1 MKKTFVIVL
10 LLLTVCFGVF
20 AEDSLLLAD
29 VPIIYG
35 EENFIQR
42 IEAKTGGEREPI
54 GVVLSG
60 GSARAFAHIGVL
72 QYLEEQGIYPDYIV
86 SNSMGSI
93 IGMLYGAGMSPAQ
106 ILDVVTS
113 SDFGELFDFS
123 IPLNTGLLDVS
134 KFKSLIGAYV
144 GEDLRLEDLAIPV
157 MVVCEDMVTKR
168 QVFKQG
174 SGFNHLLRRQ
184 GPQPEEPSHRLERK
198 HRHWK
203 EKTGCGGAQGTS

>member
-10 LLLTVCFGVF
+10 LLVAVCFGLF

-42 IEAKTGGEREPI
+42 IEEKTGGEREPI

-93 IGMLYGAGMSPAQ
+93 IGLLYGAGMSPAQ

-123 IPLNTGLLDVS
+123 IPLNDFLMS
-134 KFKSLIGAYV
+134 PSSNPSLAHTW
-144 GEDLRLEDLAIPV
+144 V
-157 MVVCEDMVTKR
+157 MI
-168 QVFKQG
+168 
-174 SGFNHLLRRQ
+174 SSL
-184 GPQPEEPSHRLERK
+184 
-198 HRHWK
+198 
-203 EKTGCGGAQGTS
+203 KTLPYL

>member
-1 MKKTFVIVL
+1 MKRKFVIVL
-10 LLLTVCFGVF
+10 MLLAMCFGVF

-35 EENFIQR
+35 EESFIQR

-54 GVVLSG
+54 GIVLSG

-113 SDFGELFDFS
+113 SDLESCSTSQSLSTLDFS
-123 IPLNTGLLDVS
+123 MYRSSSP
-134 KFKSLIGAYV
+134 SLV
-144 GEDLRLEDLAIPV
+144 H
-157 MVVCEDMVTKR
+157 T
-168 QVFKQG
+168 
-174 SGFNHLLRRQ
+174 
-184 GPQPEEPSHRLERK
+184 LERTLGL
-198 HRHWK
+198 R
-203 EKTGCGGAQGTS
+203 TLPYL